1 MLKCRNEIKAEE
13 FRKGTHYTEEEPACL
28 PLNFRTNAADFG
40 RVVAIIKLSQ
50 HIAVNIAYI
59 LVMQLAHFVFEYS
72 DNTWDGYKYRTFLAR
87 NEAESLVSL
96 TDSTIEKE
104 TSIDE
109 YESSAIL
116 PDWTTEVCRSG
127 MCFNG
132 ESDCRESCARICR
145 EQGGRGFCY
154 FDNFLSQVED
164 CGTTQCYSDRHSCDS
179 ACASHCQPELYSCDL
194 KWHGRYKC
202 QCIQQ
207 VVVQPLH

>member
-1 MLKCRNEIKAEE
+1 METYCIILAVFATDLSSYHVVPFTYILIILIISAAFFHCHALSAYR
-13 FRKGTHYTEEEPACL
+13 THYTEEEPACL

-109 YESSAIL
+109 Y
-116 PDWTTEVCRSG
+116 G
-127 MCFNG
+127 
-132 ESDCRESCARICR
+132 SCSVL
-145 EQGGRGFCY
+145 
-154 FDNFLSQVED
+154 NL
-164 CGTTQCYSDRHSCDS
+164 
-179 ACASHCQPELYSCDL
+179 
-194 KWHGRYKC
+194 
-202 QCIQQ
+202 
-207 VVVQPLH
+207 

>member
-1 MLKCRNEIKAEE
+1 MIKCIFDGNLLYNSGYVRNRFVVISRCSFYLYPHYPHYFGGFFFHCHALSAY
-13 FRKGTHYTEEEPACL
+13 RTHYTEEEPACL

-50 HIAVNIAYI
+50 YIAVNIAYI

-109 YESSAIL
+109 Y
-116 PDWTTEVCRSG
+116 G
-127 MCFNG
+127 
-132 ESDCRESCARICR
+132 SCSVL
-145 EQGGRGFCY
+145 
-154 FDNFLSQVED
+154 NL
-164 CGTTQCYSDRHSCDS
+164 
-179 ACASHCQPELYSCDL
+179 
-194 KWHGRYKC
+194 
-202 QCIQQ
+202 
-207 VVVQPLH
+207 

>member
-1 MLKCRNEIKAEE
+1 METYCVILAMFATDLSSYHVVPFTYILIILIISAAFFFHCHALSAYR
-13 FRKGTHYTEEEPACL
+13 THYTEEEPACL

-109 YESSAIL
+109 Y
-116 PDWTTEVCRSG
+116 G
-127 MCFNG
+127 
-132 ESDCRESCARICR
+132 SCSVL
-145 EQGGRGFCY
+145 
-154 FDNFLSQVED
+154 NL
-164 CGTTQCYSDRHSCDS
+164 
-179 ACASHCQPELYSCDL
+179 
-194 KWHGRYKC
+194 
-202 QCIQQ
+202 
-207 VVVQPLH
+207 